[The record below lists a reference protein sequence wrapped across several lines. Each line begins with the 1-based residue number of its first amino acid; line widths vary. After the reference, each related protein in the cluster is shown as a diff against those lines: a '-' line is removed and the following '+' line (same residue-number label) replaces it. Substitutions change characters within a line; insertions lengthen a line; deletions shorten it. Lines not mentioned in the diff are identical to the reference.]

1 MAKVKEHSF
10 DVRQKIVDAHM
21 SGSGYKTISKRF
33 EVPVSTVRNI
43 IKKYG
48 AFNTVQNL
56 TGRGR
61 KKKLSPRTVR
71 QVIRE
76 VEKDPKTTG
85 KKVVHQLSEQG
96 TEISVSTLRRTLRSH
111 GIRGYR
117 PRKTPLLSKKHV
129 KARLEFAREF
139 IDKDSTFWSSVLWS
153 DETKIELFGSRDV
166 SFVWRKK
173 GEAFNP
179 KNTVPTVKYG
189 GGSRMF
195 WGCFSA
201 NGTGK
206 LFTVDGIMRQDQ
218 YIKILTENLKPSAEA
233 LSIGANWVFQH
244 DNDPKHTA
252 KSVKKWLSDNEVD
265 VLKLPSQSPDLNP
278 IENLWAVVKENVK
291 RRNPRN
297 LRELED
303 IAKEEWANIPVDV
316 CRNLVM
322 SYRKRLEAVIKNK
335 GFASGY

>member
-1 MAKVKEHSF
+1 MAKIKEHSF
-10 DVRQKIVDAHM
+10 EVRQKIVNAHKQ
-21 SGSGYKTISKRF
+21 GSGYKSISKRF

-48 AFNTVQNL
+48 VFKTIQNL

-71 QVIRE
+71 KVIRE
-76 VEKDPKTTG
+76 VEKDPKTTC
-85 KKVVHQLSEQG
+85 KKVVQQLSDHG
-96 TEISVSTLRRTLRSH
+96 IEISVSTLRRTLKSH
-111 GIRGYR
+111 GIHGYR

-139 IDKDSTFWSSVLWS
+139 IDKDLTFWGSVLWS

-173 GEAFNP
+173 GQAFNP

-189 GGSRMF
+189 GGNRMF

-206 LFTVDGIMRQDQ
+206 LVTVDGIMRQDQ
-218 YIKILTENLKPSAEA
+218 YIKILNENLKPSAEA
-233 LSIGANWVFQH
+233 LSLGTNWVFQQ

-252 KSVKKWLSDNEVD
+252 KSVKKWLVDNEIN
-265 VLKLPSQSPDLNP
+265 VLKWPSQSPDLNP
-278 IENLWAVVKENVK
+278 IENLWALVKAKVK
-291 RRNPRN
+291 RRKPRN
-297 LRELED
+297 PRELED
-303 IAKEEWANIPVDV
+303 IAKEEWFNIPVDV